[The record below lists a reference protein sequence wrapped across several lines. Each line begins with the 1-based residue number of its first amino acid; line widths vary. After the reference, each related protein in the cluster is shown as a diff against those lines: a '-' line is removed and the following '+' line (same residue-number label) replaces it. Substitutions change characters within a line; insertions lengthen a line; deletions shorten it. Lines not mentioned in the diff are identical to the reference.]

1 VHSRHQKFYLI
12 YIFWLLLFIFFT
24 NYHYSYEQIIS
35 INQLDS
41 KSYMS
46 IAIFAPDYS
55 TENISYH
62 HAQRMFIPYV
72 IGLFAYTLDVNP
84 FIIFRFFT
92 YAIILCIIFFHFLI
106 IKKLKTN
113 FFFSILSISLLIL
126 NPYLIRY
133 FIAVPTMIND
143 AVFVLSLYLFSIG
156 LIFSY
161 KSTLV
166 GMLLALM
173 SRQNGVFLFIAYIIN
188 NFFKKRFMIIKDS
201 STILS
206 IVLFFIISL
215 LSNNY
220 ADKVSINNFNFMH
233 VYGIFIWVY
242 ESFDLVKLLKW
253 ILLPLYSY
261 LPLIIISLFFFKF
274 NELDKKT
281 KNNFFILLFIFITI
295 VSIPFLSGPALAGK
309 NIIRLTSLAYPIVLI
324 IGLCFMTIKNKILNK
339 IIFFSIII
347 ILHIWSFH
355 PRYSIIST
363 FETLRNY
370 LI

>member
-1 VHSRHQKFYLI
+1 
-12 YIFWLLLFIFFT
+12 
-24 NYHYSYEQIIS
+24 
-35 INQLDS
+35 
-41 KSYMS
+41 
-46 IAIFAPDYS
+46 
-55 TENISYH
+55 
-62 HAQRMFIPYV
+62 MFIPYV

-161 KSTLV
+161 KSTLA

-188 NFFKKRFMIIKDS
+188 NFFKKRFLIIKDS

-242 ESFDLVKLLKW
+242 ESFDLVKLFKW

-261 LPLIIISLFFFKF
+261 LPLIII
-274 NELDKKT
+274 
-281 KNNFFILLFIFITI
+281 I
-295 VSIPFLSGPALAGK
+295 
-309 NIIRLTSLAYPIVLI
+309 
-324 IGLCFMTIKNKILNK
+324 
-339 IIFFSIII
+339 
-347 ILHIWSFH
+347 
-355 PRYSIIST
+355 
-363 FETLRNY
+363 
-370 LI
+370 